1 MQAHF
6 SSDDDTQGLADSHTR
21 SALRTT
27 LARATTFE
35 KKEQLLPASTLQG
48 RLWRLVSPP
57 KPDTRGHYD
66 VDLYE
71 VKDVLHEIPLK
82 YEVGE
87 RWPGESTGGRRIG
100 PAVSDRHPVEWRCQN
115 RAVPHVQF

>member
-1 MQAHF
+1 MNHHHSANTWYFPLNINLFNILSQVPVQAHF

-57 KPDTRGHYD
+57 KPDARGHYD

-82 YEVGE
+82 YEVNGLYH
-87 RWPGESTGGRRIG
+87 IL
-100 PAVSDRHPVEWRCQN
+100 
-115 RAVPHVQF
+115 